1 MLTLTKAVDPVPE
14 SPYRGIEPFR
24 FIDQQIFAA
33 REDETWTLLSNITI
47 YRGVLLYGSSG
58 SGKSSLINAGL
69 LPAVLK
75 ERMMPT
81 IFRVQPRLGK
91 ELKIERI
98 STETDRQPPYLPSI
112 FAQDEET
119 FSFECSVDD
128 VFARLQKLK
137 EMPPDKLSSEP
148 RPLLIFD
155 QFEEFVTLFE
165 EAARATPAEGAGTT
179 PQDVAEARSKILQA
193 LTDII
198 QDESLP
204 VKILFVFREDYL
216 AKLDILL
223 ENCPELSDQNMHLVP
238 PRIEAVSKIIR
249 APFENKELREKFL
262 RQSKQDE
269 AEISKDLAETI
280 AAELGERSEG
290 GFVNLSELQIV
301 CKKLYESPNP
311 EQLIKQLHVEGLI
324 GQYWSD
330 ALAKLPDKVKTAAI
344 ALLGHLITSSNTRN
358 IISEEDLI
366 NREKENFDEKN
377 LREALD
383 ALVSNRMVR
392 REPRHQVY
400 FYEIVSEFLVPLIQR
415 LKAGRQAEIA
425 RIEAQKE
432 LEKAEKRSRV
442 WRWGVIGLA
451 VILLAAIAAGIQLYR
466 LNATIKKN
474 EVELATKNKL
484 LTDAEEKNRL
494 LVTILTGSNSAE
506 KIKAIEEAKRLSDS
520 GQLSPEMK
528 EALTNAAVGIYVS
541 GKDKDVTGAASEL
554 LDTTVKNDSD
564 LSKSLETVTSK
575 LPPRVYI
582 QIADNNQRTRATS
595 IKLALERRKFVVPA
609 FELVDSNHAPKKENE
624 LRYCPDPEGD
634 QLNPADILNDIKNAD
649 TSKDWK
655 LVPSRLL
662 CAGTSKVRANH
673 YEIWFSN
680 SSTTGQQPVET
691 ALGTFYFRIYV
702 DRNYTIDNTTL
713 RVKVTMK
720 SKTDPQAPVI
730 TRETDGRKVTDI
742 LVGDYSVTI
751 EASGFN
757 SSEKSDV
764 KIRPGSQREYVFDL
778 NRIGFVPPRTAEP
791 ARSPRPRAVES
802 NQPPRRQNP

>member
-1 MLTLTKAVDPVPE
+1 MLTLTKADPVPE

-24 FIDQQIFAA
+24 FIDQQIFAE
-33 REDETWTLLSNITI
+33 REDETWALLSNITI

-81 IFRVQPRLGK
+81 IFRVQPRPGK

-98 STETDRQPPYLPSI
+98 STEKDRQPPYLPSI
-112 FAQDEET
+112 FALDEET
-119 FSFECSVDD
+119 FSFECSIED
-128 VFARLQKLK
+128 VVTRLQKLK
-137 EMPPDKLSSEP
+137 ELPPDKLASEP

-165 EAARATPAEGAGTT
+165 EAARATSGEGAGTT
-179 PQDVAEARSKILQA
+179 QQQVAEAQSNILQA

-198 QDESLP
+198 QDDTLP

-216 AKLDILL
+216 AKLDILFD
-223 ENCPELSDQNMHLVP
+223 NCPELSDQNVHLLP

-262 RQSKQDE
+262 SQSKQDE
-269 AEISKDLAETI
+269 AEISKDLADTI

-330 ALAKLPDKVKTAAI
+330 ALARLPDQVKSAAI
-344 ALLGHLITSSNTRN
+344 ALLGHMITSSNTRN
-358 IISEEDLI
+358 IVSEEDLI
-366 NREKENFDEKN
+366 NREKENFPEER
-377 LREALD
+377 LRSALN
-383 ALVSNRMVR
+383 ALVQSKMVR

-400 FYEIVSEFLVPLIQR
+400 FCEIVSEFLVPWIQR
-415 LKAGRQAEIA
+415 LKAARKAEID
-425 RIEAQKE
+425 RILAQKK
-432 LEKAEKRSRV
+432 LEEAEKRSRV

-451 VILLAAIAAGIQLYR
+451 VILLAAIGAGIQLYR

-474 EVELATKNKL
+474 EAELARKNKL

-494 LVTILTGSNSAE
+494 LVTILTGSSSSE
-506 KIKAIEEAKRLSDS
+506 KVKAIEEAKKLSDS

-554 LDTTVKNDSD
+554 LNETVKNDSD
-564 LSKSLETVTSK
+564 LSKSIETVTSK

-582 QIADNNQRTRATS
+582 QIADNNQRTRASS
-595 IKLALERRKFVVPA
+595 IKLALERRKFVVPG
-609 FELVDSNHAPKKENE
+609 FELVDSNHAAKKENE
-624 LRYCPDPEGD
+624 LRYCPDSEGE
-634 QLNPADILNDIKNAD
+634 QINPADLLNDIKNAD

-655 LVPSRLL
+655 LVPNRLL

-680 SSTTGQQPVET
+680 SSATGQSSTET

-702 DRNYTIDNTTL
+702 DKNYTIDDTTL

-720 SKTDPQAPVI
+720 SRTDPNAPAI
-730 TRETDGRKVTDI
+730 TRETDARKVTDV

-751 EASGFN
+751 EAPGFD
-757 SSEKSDV
+757 SSEKPDV
-764 KIRPGSQREYVFDL
+764 KIRPGSQREYIFEL
-778 NRIGFVPPRTAEP
+778 NRRGSVPPRTADP
-791 ARSPRPRAVES
+791 GRSPQRPKAVES
-802 NQPPRRQNP
+802 DRAPKRQNP